1 MILTMLHLS
10 DSFSRRY
17 TPQTCTLEINAQTSA
32 LSRWSRQ
39 PVLKQL
45 QFHLSFD
52 NLLRSNDQPV
62 QVSGDRTQL
71 DALCEAVESY
81 VQQLLNQFPTDQQ
94 SPLPE
99 SPAIADQPDSFESTT
114 SQDGTAQITGALATM
129 PESETQGIYLK
140 SRNRLSHDLFLGSL
154 MTETSGSVISLST
167 SQLFDLASALEEY
180 AAESTALPKPKQQ
193 SPIAWVRGTPLWAQ
207 TAAIAVVAV
216 GITTAALQLANNSN
230 PISQKPSAGD
240 MSSGQ
245 ATPTQIAPPPM
256 NAGKAQITPPPPP
269 PGSTPL
275 PPSDLS
281 TVPLPST
288 LPNPSDLPNIEPP
301 PDRSTSSG
309 KTTSKSES
317 KSAANKTVNPSAIPS
332 AGNQIIA
339 VQPRY
344 PTVSQTTAA
353 GKAATKSKTSGAS
366 NDSTVGITSGSTSQS
381 EQLQETAFDTV
392 PQIAEVRSYFQK
404 TWLPPKGLKQSLQYT
419 LILSPNGS
427 IERALPRGQA
437 ADTYLD
443 RTPIPLANEPFFTPI
458 KSGDRP
464 KVRLVLGPD
473 GSVKTFLEESS
484 N

>member
-1 MILTMLHLS
+1 MILTMLLLS

-17 TPQTCTLEINAQTSA
+17 TPLTCTLEINAQTSA

-52 NLLRSNDQPV
+52 NLLHSDNQPI

-71 DALCEAVESY
+71 DALCDVVESY
-81 VQQLLNQFPTDQQ
+81 VQTLLNQLPTNWQPAQ
-94 SPLPE
+94 PE
-99 SPAIADQPDSFESTT
+99 TPPVVDQPDRFESTA
-114 SQDGTAQITGALATM
+114 SQDGTARVTGAMASM
-129 PESETQGIYLK
+129 PESFETQGIYLK
-140 SRNRLSHDLFLGSL
+140 PKNRLSHNLFLGSL
-154 MTETSGSVISLST
+154 MTETSGPVVNLST

-180 AAESTALPKPKQQ
+180 AAELIALPNLEQQSSVQGAGQ

-207 TAAIAVVAV
+207 TAAVAVVAV

-230 PISQKPSAGD
+230 PISQRPNEPISSLPSPGP
-240 MSSGQ
+240 GN
-245 ATPTQIAPPPM
+245 APIP
-256 NAGKAQITPPPPP
+256 PPPPP

-275 PPSDLS
+275 PSDLS

-301 PDRSTSSG
+301 PDSSTSSG
-309 KTTSKSES
+309 QTTSKSES
-317 KSAANKTVNPSAIPS
+317 KSAAKKTTSPLAIPS

-339 VQPRY
+339 IQPKY
-344 PTVSQTTAA
+344 PTVSQTMAA
-353 GKAATKSKTSGAS
+353 RKAAAKSKASGTTSY
-366 NDSTVGITSGSTSQS
+366 STFGTTSSSTSQS
-381 EQLQETAFDTV
+381 QSSQAKETAFDAI
-392 PQIAEVRSYFQK
+392 PQVAEVRSYFKK

-419 LILSPNGS
+419 LILNPNGS
-427 IERALPRGQA
+427 IDRALPRGQA

-458 KSGDRP
+458 KSGSRP
-464 KVRLVLGPD
+464 KVRLVLSPD
-473 GSVKTFLEESS
+473 GSVKTFLESS